1 MAEYDIAVIGG
12 DRRTAFMIP
21 FFQENGYRVISFG
34 IQETD
39 KENADGRAHSL
50 KEALDGADVIV
61 GGIPLEKEGVLEIRE
76 LSRLIRKKHTIF
88 GGVIP
93 ESFRQEC
100 SERDILCC
108 DFMLVES
115 IAVFNAV
122 ATAEGAVLE
131 ALRHKDTN
139 IHKSESLVIGYGRC
153 GKILSDKLKGLSACV
168 TVCSNSQTE
177 LAVADAY
184 GLRTLPL
191 EQLESKAGEFE
202 YIYNTAPA
210 LLLTEKLLEKIRE
223 DALIIDIASG
233 SVGVDYKAAE
243 RLNITALRC
252 PGLPGKYAGRTSA
265 KCLTAVSYTHLTLPT
280 ICSV

>member
-61 GGIPLEKEGVLEIRE
+61 GGIPLEKEGGLEIRE

-191 EQLESKAGEFE
+191 EQLESRAGEFE

-233 SVGVDYKAAE
+233 SGGVDYKAAE

-265 KCLTAVSYTHLTLPT
+265 KCLTDYVLRHL
-280 ICSV
+280 

>member
-168 TVCSNSQTE
+168 TVCSKSQTE

-233 SVGVDYKAAE
+233 SGGVDYKAAE

-265 KCLTAVSYTHLTLPT
+265 KCLTDYVLRHL
-280 ICSV
+280 

>member
-61 GGIPLEKEGVLEIRE
+61 GGIPLEKEVVLEIRE

-233 SVGVDYKAAE
+233 SGGVDYKAAE

-265 KCLTAVSYTHLTLPT
+265 KCLTDYVLRHL
-280 ICSV
+280 

>member
-61 GGIPLEKEGVLEIRE
+61 GGIPLEKEGFLEIRE

-233 SVGVDYKAAE
+233 SGGVDYKAAE

-265 KCLTAVSYTHLTLPT
+265 KCLTDYVLRHL
-280 ICSV
+280 